1 MKIICVYQKKNKKNR
16 LLTFN
21 IQNIMIQQFS
31 YKNNLI
37 FGDDNYHV
45 LNCLQDIGL
54 FIPSVGSS
62 FNIPSGY
69 KIVSPYLWR
78 YNFSSANTT
87 NFWSSSSEYGANGS
101 SIPSGIN
108 TSTSYTVGNSLI
120 SEAYISTTNT
130 TNIALTS
137 IRLSSYNNWYFN
149 TIPSFP
155 SNALYRAILIRFS
168 DNRTFDFPTNFY
180 SLDENNN
187 IIWNTEHYLFSIY
200 KNKEVTIVEI

>member
-1 MKIICVYQKKNKKNR
+1 
-16 LLTFN
+16 
-21 IQNIMIQQFS
+21 MIQQFS